1 MCRIMCKSRDSGCLL
16 ILLFYFILNYML
28 NLKVMYLVSPICR

>member
-1 MCRIMCKSRDSGCLL
+1 MCRIMCRSRDSGCLL
-16 ILLFYFILNYML
+16 ILLFYFLNCML